1 MELSYRK
8 RAGLAAAVGLA
19 GPVVT
24 IIYYMATLGGPEGN
38 SYEQVST
45 YFTERWPEL
54 VSVWLTENVFL
65 FIGAVAAMG
74 LAAGRGAERAA
85 WNAIA
90 LGSVMA
96 VLSNTLAIGMFRATG
111 TIGEEFLPVFRAVL
125 NASFF
130 LFFLCKA
137 AVAIGVAGL
146 SWSLVRSGGALGKII
161 GLIVF
166 LVGLAAFAVNL
177 VAMARGLELVVPG
190 AFTGSVAAALG
201 ALVAFLVT
209 RSAPAGSEESA

>member
-1 MELSYRK
+1 MGSAYRR
-8 RAGLAAAVGLA
+8 RAGLTVTIGLA
-19 GPVVT
+19 GPVAT
-24 IIYYMATLGGPEGN
+24 IIYYMATLGGPEGS
-38 SYEQVST
+38 SYEQIST

-54 VSVWLTENVFL
+54 VAVWLTENVFL
-65 FIGAVAAMG
+65 FIAAVAAMG
-74 LAAGRGAERAA
+74 LAAERGAERAA

-111 TIGEEFLPVFRAVL
+111 TIGEEFLPIFQAVL

-130 LFFLCKA
+130 LFFFCKA

-146 SWSLVRSGGALGKII
+146 SFALVRTGGAFGKII
-161 GLIVF
+161 GLLVM
-166 LVGLAAFAVNL
+166 LVGLAAFLVNL
-177 VAMARGLELVVPG
+177 VAMARGLALVVPG

-209 RSAPAGSEESA
+209 RSAPAGSEEVA